1 MVLLSTQDPFHPSFG
16 NPQSFPSGNHIS
28 SNLRASESQ
37 RKSPI
42 GSRKYTAD
50 SDLANEHIRFPWPQ
64 WRGMD
69 RISPIEVNPG
79 SSATDNG
86 DSFPLGLELWGCM
99 CGDSA
104 TTQNR
109 AAWEW
114 RPKKRVKEPRYKKKD
129 QVLLTFIEPL
139 DQTVPEDF
147 ILGFFFFSVTLTN
160 RIFLL
165 LFFF

>member
-16 NPQSFPSGNHIS
+16 NPPSFPSGNHIS
-28 SNLRASESQ
+28 FNLRASESQ
-37 RKSPI
+37 RNSPI

-50 SDLANEHIRFPWPQ
+50 SDLANEHIRFSWPQ

-69 RISPIEVNPG
+69 RISPMEMNPG
-79 SSATDNG
+79 SSATGNR

-104 TTQNR
+104 ATQNR

-114 RPKKRVKEPRYKKKD
+114 RPKKRVKEPRYNKKD
-129 QVLLTFIEPL
+129 QVLWHSLSPWIKMYLKTL
-139 DQTVPEDF
+139 YC
-147 ILGFFFFSVTLTN
+147 FFF
-160 RIFLL
+160 LL
-165 LFFF
+165 Y